1 MARSKRVP
9 IREDAYHE
17 PPALTPED
25 RTDQLVAL
33 AFDLA
38 EERLR
43 DKSASNQ
50 LIAEIMRYGSAK
62 ERLQNEKIQ
71 RENEMLKVKAEAY
84 KAMQH
89 SQEMYEKVLAAMK
102 SYSGH
107 FDEEEPYEEY

>member
-1 MARSKRVP
+1 MPRHKRVE
-9 IREDAYHE
+9 REGAYHD

-43 DKSASNQ
+43 DGSASNQ
-50 LIAEIMRYGSAK
+50 LVAEIMRYGSSK

-71 RENEMLKVKAEAY
+71 RENEMLKAKVEAY
-84 KAMQH
+84 KALQH
-89 SQEMYEKVLAAMK
+89 SNEMYQKVLDAMK
-102 SYSGH
+102 IYSGH
-107 FDEEEPYEEY
+107 FDEDEIYEDI